1 VTLVT
6 DPLAGSGNIVIIR
19 WVLQK
24 RGTIMKKALVY
35 VAIGFALAASII
47 ATVAFE
53 PQAAFA
59 CATGDCSAS

>member
-1 VTLVT
+1 
-6 DPLAGSGNIVIIR
+6 
-19 WVLQK
+19 
-24 RGTIMKKALVY
+24 MKKALVY